1 MIRTTALL
9 LAGLMLLCAGCASA
23 PRPNANQPVPL
34 VAGASGGFARPDN
47 AGGDRP
53 DSTQAEYRIG
63 PHDLLQISVF
73 GSEELSRSVRVSS
86 RGQISLPLVGAID
99 VGGKT
104 VEQVE
109 RGIAAA
115 LSKDL
120 MQDPQVSVF
129 VQEYTSQRVTVEGA
143 VNKPGIFPLTGP
155 TTLLQAVAMA
165 EGMGQLADETAVI
178 VFRVID
184 GKKMAA
190 LFDVTQIR
198 HGKQED
204 PTIVGDDII
213 VVDRSDGRSL
223 IKTVTD
229 TLRGFI
235 GFRTY

>member
-1 MIRTTALL
+1 M
-9 LAGLMLLCAGCASA
+9 
-23 PRPNANQPVPL
+23 
-34 VAGASGGFARPDN
+34 AGASGGFARPDS

-184 GKKMAA
+184 GKPPRGAVAA
-190 LFDVTQIR
+190 RALSPPR
-198 HGKQED
+198 AA
-204 PTIVGDDII
+204 
-213 VVDRSDGRSL
+213 S
-223 IKTVTD
+223 
-229 TLRGFI
+229 
-235 GFRTY
+235 